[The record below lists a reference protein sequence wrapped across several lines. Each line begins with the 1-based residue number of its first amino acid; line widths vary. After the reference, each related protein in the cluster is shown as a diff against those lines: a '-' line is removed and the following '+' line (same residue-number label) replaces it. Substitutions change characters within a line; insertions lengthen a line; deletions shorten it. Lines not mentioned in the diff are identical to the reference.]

1 MSVCNVPLVTFLAF
15 EEYLTFLAAEQA
27 NIVHLCI
34 STSNNNIPPRYL
46 QFYLVLVA
54 IPMCP
59 RLCDL
64 ATEFAGARPVVVDH
78 VVEGHVVAGQLLLL
92 RDDQRP
98 VYVWQE
104 VGLSVKLVMR
114 GEAFMKTIN
123 VCT

>member
-1 MSVCNVPLVTFLAF
+1 MAHGCDCPESKVVFLCAPV
-15 EEYLTFLAAEQA
+15 YINIKQQYPAA
-27 NIVHLCI
+27 V
-34 STSNNNIPPRYL
+34 
-46 QFYLVLVA
+46 FYLVLVS

-98 VYVWQE
+98 VYVWQK
-104 VGLSVKLVMR
+104 VG
-114 GEAFMKTIN
+114 
-123 VCT
+123 